1 MFPRGS
7 AVFRGISQ
15 DAHHKQDRPGSR
27 RRLQNDQTFT
37 SPISPSTLGS
47 YLWDSSVT
55 GVNLNRVGPQRQY
68 GRTVMRVQ
76 GQTSGL
82 CHLRGDSLAVYEE
95 NRWKAL
101 SERDYAE
108 AGDAVSALTAGA
120 VRIAA
125 SEEEEAGFSAVSAA
139 YSMSIETEMKSGV
152 YYTPYYPLTL
162 PEGAAPY
169 HDAYIRNSSQR
180 TSYAVL
186 YTDAHTDVPDETY
199 EAFVHETYTQ
209 VPDQTRQAL
218 ADILQQLDVQ
228 PGDDPHRI
236 LAAVQSYVSSSA
248 RYDLNTP
255 AVPDGEDFVSWF
267 LHESETGYCVHFA
280 TAAAILLRC
289 MDVPARYVTGFSTN
303 VTAGS
308 WTTVTTDDAHA
319 WVEYYVDGLGWYVL
333 DPTPA
338 MQDSHILTLQP
349 DNSSETDPAPTQEE
363 DQVQQ
368 VPETSTTE
376 TTPDAPEVS
385 PETSDK
391 PTGTNQESSKTFHFF
406 RYLWPILAAAAAVA
420 VLLSLL
426 TYFSSTSSVLENI
439 AGVLTSPFRA
449 ATTAV
454 SGWVADKR
462 QYYEDVT
469 SLKEENAAL
478 KKEVAELRAQQRQAQ
493 ADSEENKLL
502 RELLKLQEQR
512 RDFQFVSTAVLA
524 HSESSW
530 TSSLTLNH
538 GTDQGIAAGDCV
550 VSAEG
555 YLVGII
561 SEVGYNW
568 STVLTIIDTDTELGA
583 RIFRTGEVAVAEG
596 NFALMGQGRLKL
608 SYLTSDDEVLI
619 GDQIVTSGLGGYYPS
634 GLVIGAVESLKT
646 GDDGL
651 ARYAVLAPM
660 MDLNTL
666 TEVFVITDFAIVD

>member
-1 MFPRGS
+1 
-7 AVFRGISQ
+7 
-15 DAHHKQDRPGSR
+15 
-27 RRLQNDQTFT
+27 
-37 SPISPSTLGS
+37 
-47 YLWDSSVT
+47 
-55 GVNLNRVGPQRQY
+55 
-68 GRTVMRVQ
+68 
-76 GQTSGL
+76 
-82 CHLRGDSLAVYEE
+82 
-95 NRWKAL
+95 
-101 SERDYAE
+101 
-108 AGDAVSALTAGA
+108 
-120 VRIAA
+120 
-125 SEEEEAGFSAVSAA
+125 
-139 YSMSIETEMKSGV
+139 MK
-152 YYTPYYPLTL
+152 
-162 PEGAAPY
+162 E
-169 HDAYIRNSSQR
+169 
-180 TSYAVL
+180 
-186 YTDAHTDVPDETY
+186 
-199 EAFVHETYTQ
+199 
-209 VPDQTRQAL
+209 
-218 ADILQQLDVQ
+218 
-228 PGDDPHRI
+228 
-236 LAAVQSYVSSSA
+236 
-248 RYDLNTP
+248 
-255 AVPDGEDFVSWF
+255 
-267 LHESETGYCVHFA
+267 
-280 TAAAILLRC
+280 
-289 MDVPARYVTGFSTN
+289 
-303 VTAGS
+303 
-308 WTTVTTDDAHA
+308 
-319 WVEYYVDGLGWYVL
+319 
-333 DPTPA
+333 
-338 MQDSHILTLQP
+338 
-349 DNSSETDPAPTQEE
+349 
-363 DQVQQ
+363 
-368 VPETSTTE
+368 
-376 TTPDAPEVS
+376 
-385 PETSDK
+385 
-391 PTGTNQESSKTFHFF
+391 FF
-406 RYLWPILAAAAAVA
+406 RRHGLRILAAAAAVA

-462 QYYEDVT
+462 QYYEDIT

-568 STVLTIIDTDTELGA
+568 STVLTVIDTDTELGA

-596 NFALMGQGRLKL
+596 DFALMGQGRLKL

-634 GLVIGAVESLKT
+634 GLVIGAVESLQT

-660 MDLNTL
+660 MDFNTL